1 MTGKAHWEPLLRAR
15 AIENQVY
22 MVAAAQ
28 VGTHNPKRVSF
39 GHSLV
44 VDPWYV
50 MHSV

>member
-1 MTGKAHWEPLLRAR
+1 
-15 AIENQVY
+15 

-28 VGTHNPKRVSF
+28 VGTHNPKRVSY

-50 MHSV
+50 STVFIDWTRTFV